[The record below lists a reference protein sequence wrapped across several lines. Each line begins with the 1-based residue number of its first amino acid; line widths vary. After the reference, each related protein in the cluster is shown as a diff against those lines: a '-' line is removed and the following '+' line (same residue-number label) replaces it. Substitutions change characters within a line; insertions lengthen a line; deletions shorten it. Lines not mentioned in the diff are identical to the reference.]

1 MQDVATRS
9 DPERIRWIDNVPFWG
24 VHVTAIIGVIVVG
37 ISWAAVAWCA
47 SMFFLRMFGI
57 TAGYHRYFSHRTYKM
72 GRVMQFLMA
81 LLGVLSVQKGPLWWA
96 SHHRRHHKYSDMPE
110 DVHSPKQRG
119 FWWSHMLW
127 ILVERHSSTEWDRIK
142 DMAAYP
148 ELRFL
153 ERAHILF
160 VVAFATAL
168 YFIGGPVALFW
179 GFFMSTALL
188 WHATFTVNSLAHVW
202 GSRRYETTDTSR
214 NNVFI
219 ALLTM
224 GEGWH
229 NNHHH
234 YQRSTRQG
242 FFWWEIDVSFYAL
255 KVMSWIGLVSD
266 LQGVP
271 DHIRDNVEAPQR
283 ARVDGAAV
291 DAEAE
296 AA

>member
-1 MQDVATRS
+1 MSSRAAED
-9 DPERIRWIDNVPFWG
+9 RIRWVDNIPFWG
-24 VHVTAIIGVIVVG
+24 VHITAIIGIIAVG
-37 ISWAAVAWCA
+37 FSWAALAWCA
-47 SMFFLRMFGI
+47 GTFFVRMFGI
-57 TAGYHRYFSHRTYKM
+57 TGGYHRYFSHRTYKM
-72 GRVMQFLMA
+72 GRVMQFLMGV
-81 LLGVLSVQKGPLWWA
+81 LGVLAVQKGPLWWA
-96 SHHRRHHKYSDMPE
+96 SHHRRHHKYSDQPE

-119 FWWSHMLW
+119 FWWSHMFW
-127 ILVERHSSTEWDRIK
+127 ILVERHSVTEWDRIK

-153 ERAHILF
+153 ERAHMLF
-160 VVAFATAL
+160 VVGFATAL

-179 GFFMSTALL
+179 GFFASTMLL

-214 NNVFI
+214 NNVWI

-242 FFWWEIDVSFYAL
+242 FYWWEIDASFYTL
-255 KVMSWIGLVSD
+255 KAMSWLGLVSD

-271 DHIRDNVEAPQR
+271 RHVRDQLEAPQR
-283 ARVDGAAV
+283 ARV
-291 DAEAE
+291 EATSETLDE